1 MIKLSASKAR
11 QDLAKVIA
19 QVKKGERFLITRH
32 DGGVAA
38 VVSVEDLAL
47 LQSIEDYHDSRAAI
61 AALEDAKIHGTIPLE
76 QVKADLGL

>member
-11 QDLAKVIA
+11 QDLAKVISR
-19 QVKKGERFLITRH
+19 VRKGERFLITRH

-38 VVSVEDLAL
+38 VVSVEDLAF
-47 LQSIEDYHDSRAAI
+47 LQSVEDYNDTRAAL
-61 AALEDAKIHGTIPLE
+61 AGLEDAKVNGTISLE